1 MQISEKLRVLR
12 QSKNLTQEELAE
24 QLGWGI
30 KTYANIER
38 GKTKIT
44 VDKLEKIAQMLGIT
58 LDELVED
65 INEKTILNY
74 AENCNPTNLSQS
86 QNSIFLTETQC
97 AHELEKAQLLLQE
110 RDKEI
115 ENLKQQISQL
125 QDIVTLLKKESM

>member
-30 KTYANIER
+30 KTYANMER

-44 VDKLEKIAQMLGIT
+44 FDKLEKIAQILGIT

-74 AENCNPTNLSQS
+74 AENCSHYS
-86 QNSIFLTETQC
+86 GSGNSIVLTETQC
-97 AHELEKAQLLLQE
+97 AHELEKAQLFIT
-110 RDKEI
+110 RA
-115 ENLKQQISQL
+115 
-125 QDIVTLLKKESM
+125 